1 MTILDSRKFLFI
13 SFEQAGRGHRM
24 ARVLCALPEVYWY
37 SHPANGKQPWNV
49 YNPETNIQQRKISK
63 FHYNRYLPDG
73 TKLPPPYDYV
83 QPYLPDAQRYYQD
96 MFVPQFKQ
104 AGGEPLLDQ
113 YILPYCTHGLPADVY
128 DNFPNA
134 KIINIVHDPVE
145 CTNRYMKVGLNFPGF
160 VKHTGT
166 IEPEN
171 ARVQYLQAL
180 ADKKPDLRV
189 KDVWAQDTHGTFWK
203 EEYSA
208 EFRKKKQAF
217 FDERRQIREST
228 THSNVLNIYNVR
240 DYAKMKEFI
249 RG

>member
-1 MTILDSRKFLFI
+1 MTILNHNNFLFI

-37 SHPANGKQPWNV
+37 SHPSNGKRPWNV
-49 YNPETNIQQRKISK
+49 YSPGTDIQQRKVSR

-83 QPYLPDAQRYYQD
+83 QPYLPDARAYYQD
-96 MFVPQFKQ
+96 MFEPQFIQ
-104 AGGEPLLDQ
+104 AGGVQLLENH
-113 YILPYCTHGLPADVY
+113 ILPYCTHGLPAEVY
-128 DNFPNA
+128 DHFPNA

-166 IEPEN
+166 IDPAN
-171 ARVQYLQAL
+171 PRVQYLQRL
-180 ADKKPDLRV
+180 SEQKQDLKV
-189 KDVWAQDTHGTFWK
+189 KDVWAQDNHGTFWQDS
-203 EEYSA
+203 YYDA
-208 EFRKKKQAF
+208 FKKKKSEF
-217 FDERRQIREST
+217 FEARRQIREST
-228 THSNVLNIYNVR
+228 NHKNVLNIYNVR